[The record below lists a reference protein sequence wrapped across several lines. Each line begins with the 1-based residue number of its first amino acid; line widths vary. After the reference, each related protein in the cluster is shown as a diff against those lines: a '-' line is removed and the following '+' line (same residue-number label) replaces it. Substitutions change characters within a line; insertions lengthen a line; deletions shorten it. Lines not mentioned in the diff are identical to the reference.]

1 VLNLAYE
8 QGQAQ
13 PERTMARAVSLW
25 RALQDDEALRDFE
38 SASATQPEWTN
49 PRWVKALY
57 SPLVVQSIDQ
67 MSAEREHRRK
77 IQTARAQSRPQSRP

>member
-1 VLNLAYE
+1 
-8 QGQAQ
+8 
-13 PERTMARAVSLW
+13 MARAVALW

-57 SPLVVQSIDQ
+57 SPLVVQSIEQ
-67 MSAEREHRRK
+67 MSAEGERRRK